1 MNYSFSDFSST
12 FKNPTFGISSSINA
26 FGGGPSSLLSGSKN
40 FLGGSGGSMLG
51 PILGLAGS
59 FGSSLF
65 SGMYGNNQ
73 AADQMRMQNAIANQQ
88 IIEGRNLG
96 YGQIASNIGG
106 RVFAS
111 AVAPELDFA
120 LQRRAKREEM
130 GPFAELLQARATEG
144 MERNRTFALDP
155 RTKKLAARERK
166 GRMEE
171 EYFKQALPGA
181 FAFGPT
187 KGFASLAGKYGISV

>member
-1 MNYSFSDFSST
+1 MSYSFPDLSST

-26 FGGGPSSLLSGSKN
+26 FGGGPSSLLGGSKN
-40 FLGGSGGSMLG
+40 FLGGSGSSMLG

-59 FGSSLF
+59 VGSSFLG
-65 SGMYGNNQ
+65 GMFGNNQ
-73 AADQMRMQNAIANQQ
+73 AAEQMRMQNAIANQQ

-111 AVAPELDFA
+111 TVAPELDFA

-144 MERNRTFALDP
+144 MERNRAFALDP
-155 RTKKLAARERK
+155 RTKRENYLQRK

-171 EYFKQALPGA
+171 EYFKQALPGTLA
-181 FAFGPT
+181 YGPT